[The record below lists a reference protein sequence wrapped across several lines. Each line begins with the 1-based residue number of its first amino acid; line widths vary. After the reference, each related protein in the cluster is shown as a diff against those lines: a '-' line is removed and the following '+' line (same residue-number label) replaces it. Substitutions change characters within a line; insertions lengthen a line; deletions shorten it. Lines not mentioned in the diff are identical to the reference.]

1 MTDLPAQREAVA
13 KIAPC
18 PKCSGAGFLVT
29 NSSHAEHDAGCDGS
43 CRNCPVEVPDQDI
56 SPCDCEFAQA
66 NLTEADLWR
75 LASALPALLDELE
88 AARANYSDIAELL
101 FGEAEYEHD
110 DVRLRVV
117 AILDELEA
125 LTARQGA
132 YENMVLMRDQ
142 ELDTRLAIITKL
154 KADLAAAR
162 CVGEA
167 AIRWTVAY
175 LTDCDCA
182 DECVDRYRERKQ

>member
-1 MTDLPAQREAVA
+1 MTNLPALREAVA

-56 SPCDCEFAQA
+56 GPCDCEFAQA

-88 AARANYSDIAELL
+88 
-101 FGEAEYEHD
+101 
-110 DVRLRVV
+110 RLRAV
-117 AILDELEA
+117 LDHATTVRDDLHA
-125 LTARQGA
+125 FVIVSLDRAAWLAWQGRQ
-132 YENMVLMRDQ
+132 R
-142 ELDTRLAIITKL
+142 
-154 KADLAAAR
+154 
-162 CVGEA
+162 
-167 AIRWTVAY
+167 
-175 LTDCDCA
+175 
-182 DECVDRYRERKQ
+182 